1 MIPHISGLF
10 TQWQVH
16 MVCFSETHPDST
28 LHVHSLIRV
37 SSLDSPWGRAVEGSQ
52 GPAVASPDDG
62 GSCDSPQNTTKVLPG
77 RVRCSFF
84 CLQLLQRQRWTLLWP
99 PPSPCPTFQWVC
111 LRWETGTA
119 PQRCH
124 ENERWRRWDVDIKE
138 LMASEL
144 TRGSTSDGSN
154 MSDLLV
160 SFLFHISCINGDGA
174 STCEESRNIW
184 ISCGLVICN
193 RVWFMLSSSRKNA
206 RRACADVCSCT
217 VDAPYWE
224 VRASRVWLRFRTW
237 F

>member
-16 MVCFSETHPDST
+16 MVCFSETHPDPTSR
-28 LHVHSLIRV
+28 VHSLIRV
-37 SSLDSPWGRAVEGSQ
+37 SSLVSPWGGAGEGSQ
-52 GPAVASPDDG
+52 GPAVARSDDG

-77 RVRCSFF
+77 RVGCSCFVYSCF
-84 CLQLLQRQRWTLLWP
+84 SGRGEPSFDP
-99 PPSPCPTFQWVC
+99 PLFNSPVGVPGM
-111 LRWETGTA
+111 RDGHGTTEM
-119 PQRCH
+119 PPEQ
-124 ENERWRRWDVDIKE
+124 DVDIKE

-160 SFLFHISCINGDGA
+160 FFLFHISCINGDGA
-174 STCEESRNIW
+174 STCEDSRNTW
-184 ISCGLVICN
+184 ISCGWVICN
-193 RVWFMLSSSRKNA
+193 RVWFMLSSSIENA
-206 RRACADVCSCT
+206 RRVCVDMCSCT
-217 VDAPYWE
+217 VHATYWE